1 MAKIIAP
8 RFCSLLQPLQY
19 VRTILAPIKS
29 RRLGKPTVQNH
40 RQPDQRLKIKLGPF
54 RHHAVEYLAAV
65 LPPRAIKTGHSLNN
79 LLIMCDCQGLRTIL
93 APIKS
98 RRLGKPTVQNH
109 RQPDQRLK
117 IKLGPFR
124 HHAVE
129 YLAAVLLP
137 RAIKTGHSL
146 NNLLIMCGFLTPK
159 SAAAR
164 GFGRPDPGVTNTSTK
179 WGIRYGVYEEL

>member
-1 MAKIIAP
+1 LAKIIAP

-54 RHHAVEYLAAV
+54 RHHAA
-65 LPPRAIKTGHSLNN
+65 
-79 LLIMCDCQGLRTIL
+79 
-93 APIKS
+93 
-98 RRLGKPTVQNH
+98 
-109 RQPDQRLK
+109 
-117 IKLGPFR
+117 
-124 HHAVE
+124 E

-146 NNLLIMCGFLTPK
+146 NNLLI
-159 SAAAR
+159 
-164 GFGRPDPGVTNTSTK
+164 
-179 WGIRYGVYEEL
+179 IIY